1 MRRALLLG
9 GLVAVGIGV
18 GAGTVAASGA
28 LGEEDPVEVITVRE
42 DGGGPAELTVE
53 DGIARADAE
62 RLVRAATAEV
72 PGTALSV
79 ERDDGRFEVE
89 VRAPA
94 GRHHEVLL
102 DDALRVVGT
111 DDD

>member
-1 MRRALLLG
+1 MRRGLLIGALL
-9 GLVAVGIGV
+9 VAGIGI
-18 GAGTVAASGA
+18 GTGTVAASGA
-28 LGEEDPVEVITVRE
+28 LDGEEPVDVVTVE
-42 DGGGPAELTVE
+42 AGGPAELTVE

-72 PGTALSV
+72 AGTALSV
-79 ERDDGRFEVE
+79 ERDDGLFEVE
-89 VRAPA
+89 VRASG

-102 DDALRVVGT
+102 NDAFSVVGT

>member
-1 MRRALLLG
+1 MRRPLLIG
-9 GLVAVGIGV
+9 ALVAAGIGV
-18 GAGTVAASGA
+18 GAGTVAAAGV
-28 LGEEDPVEVITVRE
+28 LDGEEPVAVVTMEASE
-42 DGGGPAELTVE
+42 PAELTVE

-72 PGTALSV
+72 AGTALSV

-89 VRAPA
+89 VRAPG

-102 DDALRVVGT
+102 DDAFRVVGT

>member
-1 MRRALLLG
+1 MRRTLLLG
-9 GLVAVGIGV
+9 ALVAAGIGV
-18 GAGTVAASGA
+18 GAGTVAAAGV
-28 LGEEDPVEVITVRE
+28 LDDDEPVEVVTLE
-42 DGGGPAELTVE
+42 AGGPAELTVE

-62 RLVRAATAEV
+62 RLVRAATAEL

-79 ERDDGRFEVE
+79 ERDDDRFEVE
-89 VRAPA
+89 VRAPG

-102 DDALRVVGT
+102 DDAFRVVGT